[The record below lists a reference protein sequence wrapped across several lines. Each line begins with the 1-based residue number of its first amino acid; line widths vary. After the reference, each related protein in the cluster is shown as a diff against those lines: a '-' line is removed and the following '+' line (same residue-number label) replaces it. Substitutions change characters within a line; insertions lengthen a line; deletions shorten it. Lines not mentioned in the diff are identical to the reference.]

1 MKHDLH
7 YAILLRSLKALRAS
21 GTHGP
26 LSLST
31 MRTAGHEALEVLV
44 ERELLR
50 VVAEMGSGDDKLQEA
65 IDRAQEKSEEEM
77 QDE

>member
-31 MRTAGHEALEVLV
+31 MRTAGHEALEVLI

-50 VVAEMGSGDDKLQEA
+50 VVADMGKPDPVVDA
-65 IDRAQEKSEEEM
+65 IARAHERSEEEM
-77 QDE
+77 EGE

>member
-7 YAILLRSLKALRAS
+7 YEILLRSLKALRAS

-50 VVAEMGSGDDKLQEA
+50 VVADMGRGK
-65 IDRAQEKSEEEM
+65 
-77 QDE
+77 DELR